1 MNTNLANLESLL
13 RSRKLDGSLVST
25 HPPHVE
31 RLVTTGVHE
40 LDAQLGGGLVR
51 GQLYEIV
58 GPCSS
63 GRTSVMVAMLA
74 AATGRGE
81 VVALIDTFDSFDPPS
96 GHAAGIDLSRLL
108 WIRGWH
114 NVRMTAQCIER
125 AIKAAGL
132 VFQAGRFGTVVIDFV
147 DAPVAAIRR
156 LPFTTWRR
164 LARAIEAS
172 ETVGVVIGS
181 TGIGRSIRSAGGR
194 SIVLGSPQ
202 RSIRWSGHS
211 RSRVLQGIN
220 IDAHVESTRYPSRP
234 FRIRVTDRWSR
245 SRDDLRP
252 PTHDPRLAF

>member
-1 MNTNLANLESLL
+1 M
-13 RSRKLDGSLVST
+13 
-25 HPPHVE
+25 
-31 RLVTTGVHE
+31 TTGVHE

-81 VVALIDTFDSFDPPS
+81 VVALIDTFDNFDPASGAAATGRGEVVALIDTFDNFDPAS

-108 WIRGWH
+108 WIRGWQ
-114 NVRMTAQCIER
+114 NVRMTTQCIER

-132 VFQAGRFGTVVIDFV
+132 VYQAGRFGTVVIDLV

-172 ETVGVVIGS
+172 DTVGVVIGS
-181 TGIGRSIRSAGGR
+181 TGIGRSARSAGGR

-202 RSIRWSGHS
+202 RSIRWSGYS
-211 RSRVLQGIN
+211 RSRVFQGID

-245 SRDDLRP
+245 SLDDLRP